1 MAAFTVPCGVGIH
14 FVPPLSSALTLP
26 SISSRCHGRL
36 SRAPFEPHHHINEK
50 PQNTSL
56 VRYEIVC
63 KANEEVI
70 NTLFFDRMR
79 LPADGAWKVAS
90 PSLSCLAPRP
100 A

>member
-1 MAAFTVPCGVGIH
+1 MCYI
-14 FVPPLSSALTLP
+14 L
-26 SISSRCHGRL
+26 
-36 SRAPFEPHHHINEK
+36 NEK

-56 VRYEIVC
+56 VRYDC

-90 PSLSCLAPRP
+90 PSLSFLAPGP